1 MGQPLLALDHLSAGY
16 GDIRVL
22 EDLSLDVH
30 AGEIVTILGA
40 NGAGK
45 TTLLLTISRLID
57 PSAGSIVLCGEDV
70 TRARSERI
78 VELGL
83 AHVPEGRKLWPEM
96 SVEENLLLGAYVSRA
111 RRGIDEAL
119 QRVFTL
125 FPRVK
130 ERRRQTAGTLSGG
143 EQQMVAIARG
153 LMSQPRVL
161 LLDEPSLGLAPVV
174 LHELF
179 ASIRTIQAG
188 GVAIVLVEQNVKQAL
203 EIATRGYVIESG
215 TIVMS
220 GSRDELLASD
230 DIQKAYLGL

>member
-1 MGQPLLALDHLSAGY
+1 VSQPLLSLAHVSAGY
-16 GDIRVL
+16 GDVRVL
-22 EDLSLDVH
+22 EDVSLEVH

-57 PSAGSIVLCGEDV
+57 STAGAIALHGEDITRAPSARV
-70 TRARSERI
+70 

-83 AHVPEGRKLWPEM
+83 AHVPEGRRLWPEM
-96 SVEENLLLGAYVSRA
+96 SVEENLLLGAYAQRA
-111 RRGIDEAL
+111 RSGIDAAL
-119 QRVFTL
+119 ERVFTL

-143 EQQMVAIARG
+143 EQQMVAIGRG
-153 LMSQPRVL
+153 LMSQPLVL
-161 LLDEPSLGLAPVV
+161 LLDEPSLGLAPVIM
-174 LHELF
+174 HELF
-179 ASIRTIQAG
+179 ASIRAIQAN
-188 GVAIVLVEQNVKQAL
+188 GVAIALVEQNVKQAL
-203 EIATRGYVIESG
+203 EIATRGYVIEG
-215 TIVMS
+215 GKILTS

>member
-1 MGQPLLALDHLSAGY
+1 MLALAHVSAGY
-16 GDIRVL
+16 GDVRVL
-22 EDLSLDVH
+22 DDVSLEVH

-57 PSAGSIVLCGEDV
+57 ATAGAIALGGVDI
-70 TRARSERI
+70 TRAASAR
-78 VELGL
+78 VVQLGL
-83 AHVPEGRKLWPEM
+83 AHVPEGRRLWPEM
-96 SVEENLLLGAYVSRA
+96 SVEENLLLGAYASRA
-111 RRGIDEAL
+111 RKGIDEAL
-119 QRVFTL
+119 ERVFAL

-153 LMSQPRVL
+153 LMSQPMVL
-161 LLDEPSLGLAPVV
+161 LLDEPSLGLAPVIMR
-174 LHELF
+174 ELF
-179 ASIRTIQAG
+179 ASIRAIQAT
-188 GVAIVLVEQNVKQAL
+188 GVAVALVEQNVKQAL
-203 EIATRGYVIESG
+203 EIATRGYVIEG
-215 TIVMS
+215 GKILMS

>member
-1 MGQPLLALDHLSAGY
+1 MGQPLLALDHLFAGY

-57 PSAGSIVLCGEDV
+57 PSAGSIALCGEDV
-70 TRARSERI
+70 TRAPSERI

-220 GSRDELLASD
+220 GTRDQLLASD

>member
-1 MGQPLLALDHLSAGY
+1 MLALAHICAGY
-16 GDIRVL
+16 GDVRVL
-22 EDLSLDVH
+22 DDVSLEVH

-57 PSAGSIVLCGEDV
+57 ATAGAIALGGVDI
-70 TRARSERI
+70 TRAASAR
-78 VELGL
+78 VVQLGL
-83 AHVPEGRKLWPEM
+83 AHVPEGRRLWPEM
-96 SVEENLLLGAYVSRA
+96 SVEENLLLGAYAPRA

-119 QRVFTL
+119 ERVFVL

-153 LMSQPRVL
+153 LMSQPMVL
-161 LLDEPSLGLAPVV
+161 LLDEPSLGLAPVIMR
-174 LHELF
+174 ELF
-179 ASIRTIQAG
+179 ASIRAIQAT
-188 GVAIVLVEQNVKQAL
+188 GVAVALVEQNVKQAL
-203 EIATRGYVIESG
+203 EIATRGYVIEG
-215 TIVMS
+215 GKILMS